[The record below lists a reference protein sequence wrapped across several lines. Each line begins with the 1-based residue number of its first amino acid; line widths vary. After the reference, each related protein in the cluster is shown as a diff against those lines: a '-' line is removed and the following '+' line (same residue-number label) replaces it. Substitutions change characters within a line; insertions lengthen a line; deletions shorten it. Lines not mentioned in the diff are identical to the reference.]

1 MVIGDRTYSSS
12 DRLELDGDNLWQR
25 SLGLTARRDSD
36 SAMQIVVEK
45 LP

>member
-1 MVIGDRTYSSS
+1 MVIGYRTYSSS
-12 DRLELDGDNLWQR
+12 DRLELGCDNLWQR
-25 SLGLTARRDSD
+25 SLSLTARRDSD